1 MCRFYQDRV
10 ILSIFSKKTT
20 YVSRAARCVCSHT
33 RREQANV
40 RGIKKERT
48 KNQEVILENERAKCT
63 MKYVPIFEY
72 GGARIFTDAP
82 CQINLAEM
90 RSNARIH

>member
-1 MCRFYQDRV
+1 M
-10 ILSIFSKKTT
+10 
-20 YVSRAARCVCSHT
+20 
-33 RREQANV
+33 
-40 RGIKKERT
+40 
-48 KNQEVILENERAKCT
+48 VILENERAKCT

-72 GGARIFTDAP
+72 EGARIFTDAR